1 VIGATT
7 QSSATIYGQIN
18 APGGVSAAAYALSSS
33 GINAQTGTAYTLT
46 AADNGKV
53 ITMNNASSITVTVPS
68 GLGAGYSV
76 TVIQLGTGK
85 VTFSASGTT
94 INSFGSYTKT
104 AGQHASASLV
114 AYVANTFNLAGALG
128 T

>member
-1 VIGATT
+1 
-7 QSSATIYGQIN
+7 
-18 APGGVSAAAYALSSS
+18 
-33 GINAQTGTAYTLT
+33 
-46 AADNGKV
+46 
-53 ITMNNASSITVTVPS
+53 MNNASSITVTVPS

-85 VTFSASGTT
+85 VTFSPSVGTT